1 MPRAQPTNCNILPHF
16 DWRRRRQGKINLTW
30 NYHNLYGSLPR
41 GAPLVKVLHFQ
52 NRFQNCSK
60 IKIKDANVCGKQE
73 RRWPPGTWSLMEYCH
88 TIKASSSQRCWGFH
102 LESFFNFFF
111 LTYFIFTPEVLYI
124 VFVSEMYLLSRG
136 IRHLLKKVLSVFL
149 DRYSGAH
156 STLCP
161 TWASQQ
167 MFLVQRVTLGCTTL
181 QKCPSSSSC
190 FFQGA

>member
-1 MPRAQPTNCNILPHF
+1 MAACQEEPLLSKYCTFKIDFKTALKSKLRMPMYVGNRREDDLQVHDHLWNTVIPLRQALHRDVGVFIL
-16 DWRRRRQGKINLTW
+16 NL
-30 NYHNLYGSLPR
+30 SL
-41 GAPLVKVLHFQ
+41 
-52 NRFQNCSK
+52 
-60 IKIKDANVCGKQE
+60 
-73 RRWPPGTWSLMEYCH
+73 
-88 TIKASSSQRCWGFH
+88 
-102 LESFFNFFF
+102 FFIFI
-111 LTYFIFTPEVLYI
+111 YFIFTPEVLYI

-149 DRYSGAH
+149 DQYSGAH